1 MQELSA
7 GNKNININK
16 CVDQSDECF
25 MPAKNSHMRMHNKIK
40 TNHDKSSI
48 PDFYRCVFETSFV
61 TQTFKHCIV
70 QCNYYF

>member
-1 MQELSA
+1 MTSCGVVLFIYMQELSA

-25 MPAKNSHMRMHNKIK
+25 MPAKNSHMRMRNKIK

-48 PDFYRCVFETSFV
+48 PDCYWCV
-61 TQTFKHCIV
+61 
-70 QCNYYF
+70 YYLKQVL